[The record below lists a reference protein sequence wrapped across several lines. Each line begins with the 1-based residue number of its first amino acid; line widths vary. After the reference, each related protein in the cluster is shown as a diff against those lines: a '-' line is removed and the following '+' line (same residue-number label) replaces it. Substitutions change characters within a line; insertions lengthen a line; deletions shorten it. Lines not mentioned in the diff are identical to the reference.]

1 MERHQKLRESM
12 IADELAVTRAAAWAW
27 YRRGSGS
34 EPKPG
39 SEFGL
44 ARTHQYRVPNPTRY
58 KLEAER
64 SRSSTSD
71 HGSHLL
77 DRYEIDS
84 ISRHLEKYIERVNN
98 GDLGSHRRAVFS
110 PGSEVSGVIKTEG
123 KKVEAHENWPGHN
136 SCEKTEE
143 EKKKK
148 SSKGFWLT
156 RHGVACGGSRDD
168 VVEFGR
174 RVVRERRPPEK
185 CGGGAV
191 QGAEG
196 SQVQVVLGTSGWC
209 CAMRYTTPCCAH
221 HCTSPSQIQ

>member
-1 MERHQKLRESM
+1 M
-12 IADELAVTRAAAWAW
+12 ITDELAVTRAAAWAW
-27 YRRGSGS
+27 YQRGSGS
-34 EPKPG
+34 EPKPT
-39 SEFGL
+39 SEFGIT
-44 ARTHQYRVPNPTRY
+44 RTRHRVPNPTRY

-84 ISRHLEKYIERVNN
+84 ISRHLERYIERVNN

-110 PGSEVSGVIKTEG
+110 PGSDVSGVIKKEA
-123 KKVEAHENWPGHN
+123 KKVEARENWPEHK
-136 SCEKTEE
+136 SYQKTKEE
-143 EKKKK
+143 EKKK

-174 RVVRERRPPEK
+174 RVVRERRAPEK
-185 CGGGAV
+185 GGGGAIGV
-191 QGAEG
+191 AAAVI
-196 SQVQVVLGTSGWC
+196 SRPRT
-209 CAMRYTTPCCAH
+209 AH
-221 HCTSPSQIQ
+221 D